1 MLIHCL
7 NNVIK
12 CIEKHSQKPSKE
24 TAYRILCYSRMVG
37 VQIIKE
43 YINDRD
49 MSIEIKSRMKKASKI
64 LPKYI
69 KVSIHN
75 PYEKLIENYKSEMS
89 FIGNIMFSYL
99 DEWQRLGGTF
109 EELCNLCNISI
120 EQGRKLIRGHED
132 EKFSGLIFVSNLDY
146 KNLGDFLED
155 VPEAP
160 FTVSIKEFVIEQ
172 LVYTE
177 HGKKAAHEALQN
189 IFPELLEKS
198 IIPINANAFE
208 YTDEYGQI
216 HRVDEDGVEI

>member
-12 CIEKHSQKPSKE
+12 CIEKHSQNPSKE
-24 TAYRILCYSRMVG
+24 TAYRILCYSRMAG

-43 YINDRD
+43 YINNRD
-49 MSIEIKSRMKKASKI
+49 MSIEIKSRMKKASKV
-64 LPKYI
+64 LPRNI

-75 PYEKLIENYKSEMS
+75 PYEKLMKNYRSEMA
-89 FIGNIMFSYL
+89 FIGNILFSYL
-99 DEWQRLGGTF
+99 DEWQGLGGTF
-109 EELCNLCNISI
+109 EELCNLCNISV
-120 EQGRKLIRGHED
+120 EQGEKLVKGYE
-132 EKFSGLIFVSNLDY
+132 EKEFSSLIFVNNLDY
-146 KNLGDFLED
+146 KYLGDFIEN

-160 FTVSIKEFVIEQ
+160 FTLCIKEFMFEQ
-172 LVYTE
+172 LVHTE
-177 HGKKAAHEALQN
+177 HGKKAAHEALQT